1 MKLWKIDISKFKP
14 DSIEEQIK
22 KEEVEELNPFNYL
35 SNYFSDQAAADK
47 TSLSRDIIT
56 KSIMSLV
63 NLAEA
68 YLENVHETYDL
79 LKSLRRSSN
88 KIATRKLVDT
98 YDANFPLE
106 GRDESIKILFKG
118 RKGRNGICK
127 RFEKRKS
134 RDSHLHPIPISANGP
149 GTGKSRLL
157 QELPTLLREQAKN
170 YTTDKKDVYIGQA
183 SVALRL
189 IYEYFFS
196 VTMNYGQFM
205 IDHGKKSLE
214 ITNAIDVI
222 LKDVNKDRDE
232 YNKIK
237 FFVLGIDELNAL
249 HSLYDKNLDPVRN
262 QVNLIVNA
270 IGGINCSGKNV
281 FHVSVFG

>member
-1 MKLWKIDISKFKP
+1 
-14 DSIEEQIK
+14 
-22 KEEVEELNPFNYL
+22 
-35 SNYFSDQAAADK
+35 
-47 TSLSRDIIT
+47 
-56 KSIMSLV
+56 MSLV

-170 YTTDKKDVYIGQA
+170 YTTDSELLKMSTIKY
-183 SVALRL
+183 
-189 IYEYFFS
+189 
-196 VTMNYGQFM
+196 
-205 IDHGKKSLE
+205 HGKKSLE

>member
-1 MKLWKIDISKFKP
+1 MTDVDIGHMIGDQEHILF
-14 DSIEEQIK
+14 EEQIK

-68 YLENVHETYDL
+68 YLENVHETYDW

-118 RKGRNGICK
+118 SKGRN
-127 RFEKRKS
+127 
-134 RDSHLHPIPISANGP
+134 
-149 GTGKSRLL
+149 
-157 QELPTLLREQAKN
+157 
-170 YTTDKKDVYIGQA
+170 
-183 SVALRL
+183 
-189 IYEYFFS
+189 
-196 VTMNYGQFM
+196 
-205 IDHGKKSLE
+205 
-214 ITNAIDVI
+214 
-222 LKDVNKDRDE
+222 
-232 YNKIK
+232 
-237 FFVLGIDELNAL
+237 
-249 HSLYDKNLDPVRN
+249 
-262 QVNLIVNA
+262 
-270 IGGINCSGKNV
+270 
-281 FHVSVFG
+281 